1 MKKILSVFLAA
12 LLLTLSPAEFTVY
25 AKEISAENQN
35 QSSVG
40 SLTEEEVFEALS
52 YTFDDETMKNSINSQ
67 KELSPSGALVNS
79 YNADSY
85 SEYTDDEY
93 GGMYLNNAGILVIC
107 YVNGSDTAKIMKKA
121 NNNKLGLKKN
131 NTLVNSK
138 NEFVCE
144 YKIKNVK
151 YSEKEL
157 LSAYD
162 VVNEL
167 AENEKSIKTTDVDV
181 FQNRIIIGVSAKS
194 DIEKISS
201 ELSLI
206 DGMYAFELLD
216 DDFNANNT
224 ASISSTS
231 AIGNGSIATTP
242 AGKLYSSALGKY
254 GVVTCGHG
262 WSLGDW
268 VYTNST
274 KIGYVKYRNHS
285 KTNDSSFI
293 ILYSGHSY
301 NDTYNDEFDSSV
313 PVVGSTLT
321 LRGAVSGKI
330 RGAKVLSKNSSVRC
344 EGIYCTGLIKC
355 NKMVR
360 KGDSGGGAVSKIVD
374 GGRTA
379 LIVGI
384 NKCIDNENTYLV
396 KSKIIC
402 DAYK

>member
-144 YKIKNVK
+144 YEIKNVK

-201 ELSLI
+201 ELS
-206 DGMYAFELLD
+206 DRK
-216 DDFNANNT
+216 
-224 ASISSTS
+224 S
-231 AIGNGSIATTP
+231 
-242 AGKLYSSALGKY
+242 
-254 GVVTCGHG
+254 VV
-262 WSLGDW
+262 
-268 VYTNST
+268 
-274 KIGYVKYRNHS
+274 
-285 KTNDSSFI
+285 
-293 ILYSGHSY
+293 
-301 NDTYNDEFDSSV
+301 
-313 PVVGSTLT
+313 
-321 LRGAVSGKI
+321 
-330 RGAKVLSKNSSVRC
+330 
-344 EGIYCTGLIKC
+344 
-355 NKMVR
+355 
-360 KGDSGGGAVSKIVD
+360 
-374 GGRTA
+374 
-379 LIVGI
+379 
-384 NKCIDNENTYLV
+384 
-396 KSKIIC
+396 
-402 DAYK
+402 